1 MGKIVKKT
9 NSTTGGPVFVDVD
22 VEENKI
28 VRVYPMDFA
37 DDDPESWE
45 IEARGRTFSPPRKTT
60 YNVFTAGYKAM
71 VHTERRVLYPLK
83 RIGFDVNGERNELL
97 RGEPAAGGD
106 PKYPG
111 YERISWEEAL
121 DTVSSEMIRIKR
133 EHGPGGI
140 VAEPSSHHLWGNVG
154 YRHSTLFRFMN
165 LAGIA
170 YADHNPDSW
179 EGWYWGGIHSWGFSG
194 CLGNPEQWDLL
205 EDCLQNC
212 EMMVFWASDPEATT
226 GTYGGFESHPRRR
239 WLKEL
244 GVKMVFI
251 DPFFNHTAGMFA
263 DKWFSPQLGTDAALA
278 AAILYVWIT
287 EGTYDKAF
295 VETKVSGVEEFTA
308 YIRGESD
315 GVPKTPKWAEAE
327 TRIPAHDIRALA
339 REWAKHK
346 TMLAAGG
353 IGGFGGACRGATGME
368 WARMMI
374 ALMAFQG
381 IGKPGVNIYSTT
393 QGVPTDPDFY
403 FPGYGEGGISGDLD
417 NSATAYRLAYK
428 MFDGVNSRPA
438 PSNINV
444 AAGTHIPRL
453 RIPECILDG
462 KFGPWRGKGFA
473 GNSIEQQFHPY
484 KYPADGYARV
494 QMYYKYG
501 GSQIGTMGHTNRYA
515 KMYRTKN
522 LPIVVSQSI
531 WFEGEVPF
539 ADIILP
545 ACTNFERWDISEF
558 AHSGGYGAGTETL
571 ANHRVVTF
579 QQKCIE
585 PLGESKSD
593 YEIFRLLAGRLG
605 IEGAFSEGKTDLD
618 WVKQYFHATDLPKII
633 TWEKFTE
640 KGYVIIPVNKARKKT
655 PAFRW
660 FYEGREMDTP
670 MVARFRPS
678 DQIGGKGLQTMT
690 GKIELVSSSLKRFYE
705 TSGEVDEQR
714 PVMTQYLPSWEG
726 HHTAELFGRY
736 PLAVVAPHPR
746 HSFHTMGD
754 GKDAFMN
761 DIKDHRM
768 QIGGHYYWVIRINTE
783 DAKARGIRD
792 DDLVKAY
799 NDRGEV
805 ILAAQRTE
813 RVPAGTVHCYMAS
826 AEYQP
831 LGKPGESPDRGGCI
845 NILSPGR
852 FMSKTANGMA
862 TAHFLVEIEKWEKA
876 GMYGGEAA
884 Q

>member
-1 MGKIVKKT
+1 MGRIVRRT

-22 VEENKI
+22 VDENRI
-28 VRVYPMDFA
+28 VRVYPMDLTE
-37 DDDPESWE
+37 DDPESWE
-45 IEARGRTFSPPRKTT
+45 IEARGRRFSPPRKTT
-60 YNVFTAGYKAM
+60 YNVFTAGYKSM
-71 VHTERRVLYPLK
+71 VHTDRRVLYPLK
-83 RIGFDVNGERNELL
+83 RIGFDPNGERGELK
-97 RGEPAAGGD
+97 RGEPAPGGD

-111 YERISWEEAL
+111 YERIGWDEAL
-121 DTVSSEMIRIKR
+121 DIVSSEMIRVKR

-194 CLGNPEQWDLL
+194 TLGNPEQWDLL

-212 EMMVFWASDPEATT
+212 EMMVFWAADPDATT
-226 GTYGGFESHPRRR
+226 GTYGGFESHIRRIWMR
-239 WLKEL
+239 EL
-244 GVKMVFI
+244 GIKMVFI
-251 DPFFNHTAGMFA
+251 DPYFNHTATLFS
-263 DKWFSPQLGTDAALA
+263 DKWLSPQLGTDAALA
-278 AAILYVWIT
+278 AAIIYVWLQD
-287 EGTYDKAF
+287 GSYDHEF
-295 VETKVSGVEEFTA
+295 VRTKVSGVEEFSA

-315 GVPKTPKWAEAE
+315 GQPKSPEWAETE

-339 REWAKHK
+339 KEWAKRK

-353 IGGFGGACRGATGME
+353 IGGFGGACRGAIGME

-381 IGKPGVNIYSTT
+381 IGRPGVNIYSTT
-393 QGVPTDPDFY
+393 QGVPTDPDFF
-403 FPGYGEGGISGDLD
+403 FPGYGEGGISGDSD
-417 NSATAYRLAYK
+417 NSATGYRLAYK

-438 PSNINV
+438 GTNINV

-462 KFGPWRGKGFA
+462 EFGPWRGKGFA
-473 GNSIEQQFHPY
+473 GNSIEQQFHQY
-484 KYPADGYARV
+484 KYPADGYSRI
-494 QMYYKYG
+494 QLYYKYG

-522 LPIVVSQSI
+522 LPMVVSQSI

-545 ACTNFERWDISEF
+545 ACTNFERWDISEW

-571 ANHRVVTF
+571 ANHRVITL

-593 YEIFRLLAGRLG
+593 YEIFRALAGRLG
-605 IEGAFSEGKTDLD
+605 IEGAFSEGKDDID
-618 WVKQYFHATDLPKII
+618 WVKQYFHATDLPKLT
-633 TWEKFTE
+633 TWEDFLE
-640 KGYVIIPVNKARKKT
+640 RGYLIVPVNKERRKT

-670 MVARFRPS
+670 AVARFRPS
-678 DQIGGKGLQTMT
+678 DQVAGKGLQTMT

-714 PVMTQYLPSWEG
+714 PIMTQYLHSWEG
-726 HHTAELFGRY
+726 HHTKGLFDRY

-754 GKDAFMN
+754 GKDSFMN

-768 QIGGHYYWVIRINTE
+768 RIDGHFYWVIRMNTG
-783 DAKARGIRD
+783 DAEARGIGQ

-805 ILAAQRTE
+805 ILAAQITE

-852 FMSKTANGMA
+852 FMSKTAHGMA
-862 TAHFLVEIEKWEKA
+862 TAHFLVEIEKWDGTA
-876 GMYGGEAA
+876 V
-884 Q
+884 